1 MRIVYSALLACIL
14 ALILP
19 LPHAAD
25 YQQTVLSAPPREKRV
40 AIIGRFLL
48 VYIQERVGYVD
59 MTSLGGGAA
68 GTSAAFW
75 LKNAFPATAK
85 SGVRVSTTL
94 YERNNYLGGR
104 STVIPIKDDPELGLF
119 ELGASIFIER
129 NYNLIN
135 ATRRFNLNLTGLTE
149 LPFERG
155 LGIWDGKDF
164 LFEESGNKYWDVAKL
179 LWRYGYSLIR
189 VSVMIATFINEF

>member
-1 MRIVYSALLACIL
+1 MLGV
-14 ALILP
+14 
-19 LPHAAD
+19 D
-25 YQQTVLSAPPREKRV
+25 
-40 AIIGRFLL
+40 IG
-48 VYIQERVGYVD
+48 
-59 MTSLGGGAA
+59 SLRTGGGAA

-94 YERNNYLGGR
+94 FERNDYLGGR

-164 LFEESGNKYWDVAKL
+164 LFEESGNKYWDMAKL

-189 VSVMIATFINEF
+189 VSVMVIRAIYLNTNRQWK